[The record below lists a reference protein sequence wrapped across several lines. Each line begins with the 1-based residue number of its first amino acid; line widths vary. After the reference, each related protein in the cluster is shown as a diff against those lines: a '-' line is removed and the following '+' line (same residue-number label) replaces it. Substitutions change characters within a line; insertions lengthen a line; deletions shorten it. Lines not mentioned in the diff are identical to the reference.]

1 MKKLL
6 LIFLVFVS
14 TSSWS
19 ACNKK
24 IDQSKVMIFVD
35 ANDSSPE
42 ILTAEKAACERG
54 QKLIIIPK
62 NYKEYIPYTAK
73 IALAIKESEN
83 CFNKH
88 PNGGDKTCQAQTDNI
103 NKVYE
108 NYQKF
113 QSTQLKYKD
122 ELKEELEKLK
132 KSHSSLENLMISGHD
147 GGGHFGGSKQ
157 SFTKQEVAEV
167 MAQYPD
173 VNNVKSVMLL
183 GCYTGVQKEVLDWEN
198 IFPDARLIAGYD
210 GSAPL
215 SDKPDG
221 HEYLYDLLTKEKQ
234 LTSTGEQ
241 NKLKGILAS
250 EVKSLRN
257 LNAAFYIKPTCR
269 SNGAE
274 SAYYYGLI
282 SSKDQHERQLRPFDK
297 NECLNAKKELQT
309 LSLRLDKYDSGELEI
324 PKDTAGGE
332 LRQIYNK
339 ARSFEHCSSIIGE
352 IINTNKVFSLLFYE
366 GEKKN
371 FANFYD
377 KEMQEAENYMKGLDS
392 KEIVKKAIET
402 SLLQE
407 VQLKAEQE
415 NMNLYIQDPVNYTAK
430 EKMDYE
436 NLKKNYLQ
444 KMQDPK
450 YKSFLDKYPNFKN
463 LDQDPTPIGGMS
475 ADQQKLYKELYDSHY
490 AIAAKKSFLADPN
503 SYMSSI
509 KMNLDY
515 RQNLLAQ
522 DKIKIKKYELD
533 PSQIDKIWVPTKKN
547 LETKSRKELLLN
559 LHKINEVMT
568 LSSVPVKTKGA
579 LSWIDSVSQRHLELF
594 ANPFEWHE
602 YTGNTQ
608 APSYP
613 QKLSD
618 TIKLAN
624 IYGNPL
630 YR

>member
-42 ILTAEKAACERG
+42 ILTAERAACERG

-62 NYKEYIPYTAK
+62 NYKEYIPYMTK
-73 IALAIKESEN
+73 ITLAIKNSQN
-83 CFNKH
+83 CFDKY
-88 PNGGDKTCQAQTDNI
+88 PNGGDNICQAQSNNI
-103 NKVYE
+103 IKVYE
-108 NYQKF
+108 DYQKF
-113 QSTQLKYKD
+113 QDAHPTYKN
-122 ELKEELEKLK
+122 EMKEELEKLK

-167 MAQYPD
+167 MAQYPE

-257 LNAAFYIKPTCR
+257 LNAAFYIKPTCGN
-269 SNGAE
+269 NGTETAF
-274 SAYYYGLI
+274 YYGLI
-282 SSKDQHERQLRPFDK
+282 SSSDQHARQLRPYDK
-297 NECLNAKKELQT
+297 NECLNAKKELEI
-309 LSLRLDKYDSGELEI
+309 LKLRLDKYDSGELEV
-324 PKDTAGGE
+324 PKDTANGE

-339 ARSFEHCSSIIGE
+339 ARSFEHCSVIIGE
-352 IINTNKVFSLLFYE
+352 IINANKVFSLLFYE
-366 GEKKN
+366 NEKKN

-377 KEMQEAENYMKGLDS
+377 KEMQEAEGYIKGLDS

-407 VQLKAEQE
+407 AQLKAEQE
-415 NMNLYIQDPVNYTAK
+415 DMNLYNQDPVAYTAK
-430 EKMDYE
+430 EKIDYE

-450 YKSFLDKYPNFKN
+450 YKSFLDKYPNLRN
-463 LDQDPTPIGGMS
+463 LDQSQVPVESISVDE
-475 ADQQKLYKELYDSHY
+475 QKLYKEFVDSHY
-490 AIAAKKSFLADPN
+490 AIATKKGFLTDPS
-503 SYMSSI
+503 SYMSRV
-509 KMNLDY
+509 KMGLEY
-515 RQNLLAQ
+515 RQNIFAQ
-522 DKIKIKKYELD
+522 EKIRIKKYELD
-533 PSQIDKIWVPTKKN
+533 PSQIDKIWIPNKKN

-559 LHKINEVMT
+559 LHKINEVMS

-594 ANPFEWHE
+594 ENPFEWHE